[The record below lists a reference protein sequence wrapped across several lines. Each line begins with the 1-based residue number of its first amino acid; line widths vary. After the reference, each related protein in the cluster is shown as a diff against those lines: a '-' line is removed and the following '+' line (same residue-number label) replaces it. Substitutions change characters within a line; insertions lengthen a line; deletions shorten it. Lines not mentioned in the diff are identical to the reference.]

1 MILLIFINRF
11 ETLQRT
17 TKIHQQPLI
26 RPLFIEVSAADE
38 ITIIENSTIYE
49 SNGFNLFI
57 NENAPPGQRIQLLGV
72 PFSKQFQ
79 FGQDD
84 VRELTSLISES
95 LSADGGSYMSKL
107 MLKND
112 KINFVSSTGKN
123 PGSTVQNL
131 DFKSSEKKEIIMDTA
146 DKENAGS
153 SGGTSAE
160 HSAENSTEHTVK
172 AHSSLRIPKL
182 VTMFASR
189 ACRSAIMIGT
199 ALNVHEMKTV
209 VTKLEGI
216 DQPWN
221 CPHGRPTMRHCID
234 LISVHKKRE
243 NRSSQFEYVLPSYK
257 YVM

>member
-1 MILLIFINRF
+1 M
-11 ETLQRT
+11 
-17 TKIHQQPLI
+17 
-26 RPLFIEVSAADE
+26 SAADE

-131 DFKSSEKKEIIMDTA
+131 DSKSIQILSSEKMEIIMGNVDT
-146 DKENAGS
+146 ENANAT
-153 SGGTSAE
+153 GGTSAE